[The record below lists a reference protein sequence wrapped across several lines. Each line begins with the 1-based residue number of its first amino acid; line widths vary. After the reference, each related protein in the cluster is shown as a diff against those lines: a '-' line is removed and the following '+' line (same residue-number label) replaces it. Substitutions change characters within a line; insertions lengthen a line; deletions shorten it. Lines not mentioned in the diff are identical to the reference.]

1 MFGFRKGPPEI
12 KINDKV
18 WMNAHAKWQ
27 ACLDMYALNSKLLF
41 VTWFEETYNTLT
53 TLFGSDKQNVIF
65 AKELESKVMGSHML
79 IFAEHY
85 PLSKIEQ
92 ALFAKLQIN
101 DVPVL
106 SSLDE
111 PLFLLFGGENMITMM
126 QRLGMEENE
135 VLGHAM
141 ITKAIRRAQ
150 EKIEK
155 SVISEQQATS
165 QEEWFHKNFQR

>member
-41 VTWFEETYNTLT
+41 VTWFEDTHGTLS
-53 TLFGSDKQNVIF
+53 TLFGPEKQNVIF
-65 AKELESKVMGSHML
+65 AKELESKITGDRML

-92 ALFAKLQIN
+92 SLFTKLQLDN
-101 DVPVL
+101 VPVL

-111 PLFLLFGGENMITMM
+111 PLFLLFGGEKMITMM

-135 VLGHAM
+135 VLGHTM

-150 EKIEK
+150 VKIEERVK
-155 SVISEQQATS
+155 TEQKAMS
-165 QEEWFHKNFQR
+165 QQEWFQKNFQG